1 MIKGQN
7 ITLTYGKKDKA
18 KTILNGVS
26 FEIKKGSLT
35 AFIGRSGAG
44 KTSILRCLGGITQDY
59 EGDISFGGNS
69 LKTLD
74 ARQRISTVGF
84 VFQQFHLF
92 PHMTVF
98 KNCLHPLIK
107 VLKLSKAE
115 AIPKIDE
122 FLHLLGIS
130 HLAHM
135 YPSELS
141 GGQQQRAAIA
151 RALCL
156 GSDVLLLDEPTSALD
171 PESRNALVSILSTLR
186 SKGMTVVLSSHDVAF
201 LKCVLDQVVFLENGM
216 VAESYESATESL
228 ETKPKILQFM
238 QS

>member
-1 MIKGQN
+1 M
-7 ITLTYGKKDKA
+7 
-18 KTILNGVS
+18 S
-26 FEIKKGSLT
+26 
-35 AFIGRSGAG
+35 
-44 KTSILRCLGGITQDY
+44 
-59 EGDISFGGNS
+59 
-69 LKTLD
+69 
-74 ARQRISTVGF
+74 
-84 VFQQFHLF
+84 
-92 PHMTVF
+92 VF

-115 AIPKIDE
+115 ATPKIDE

-130 HLAHM
+130 HLAQM
-135 YPSELS
+135 YPAELS

-171 PESRNALVSILSTLR
+171 PESRNALVNILSTLR

-201 LKCVLDQVVFLENGM
+201 LKCVLDQVYFLENGM